1 MDGPARTA
9 LDERVAYSAIVD
21 RPRLRLPGDARVAVW
36 VVPNIEHYEYLPR
49 EINGRNPWPRMPAP
63 DVLGYGLRDYG
74 NRVGLWR
81 MLEVLDAFELRCTT
95 SLSIS
100 VYEHYPEIFEACES
114 RGWDTLC
121 HGVYNTR
128 YHWGLSEPVERAYI
142 QDCVDTY
149 RRLTGRQL
157 QGWFGPATSLTVNTP
172 DLVAEAGI
180 SYYTD
185 WFHDDQPFPI
195 EVRQGSLIS
204 VPYSIDLND
213 FILERG
219 NTDAA
224 GFERMIRDYFDTVY
238 AEGEQQPR
246 VMAIA
251 LHPFIMGQP
260 HRIRHLRAALAHVC
274 GHDRVWLA
282 TGAEIAD
289 WYRRTAMDD
298 VVRSLRQ
305 ASPGNGDEA

>member
-1 MDGPARTA
+1 MDP
-9 LDERVAYSAIVD
+9 DRVPYSAIVD
-21 RPRLRLPGDARVAVW
+21 RPRVALPNDARVALW

-49 EINGRNPWPRMPAP
+49 EINTRDPWPRMPHP
-63 DVLGYGLRDYG
+63 DVLGYGVRDYG

-81 MLEVLDAFELRCTT
+81 MLEVFDRYAIRCTT

-100 VYEHYPEIFEACES
+100 VYEHYPEIFEACEQ

-128 YHWGLSEPVERAYI
+128 YHWGIPEEVERAAI
-142 QDCVDTY
+142 RDCVETY

-157 QGWFGPATSLTVNTP
+157 AGWFSPATSHTLNTP

-180 SYYTD
+180 RYYTD
-185 WFHDDQPFPI
+185 WFHDDQPFPMR
-195 EVRQGSLIS
+195 VRKGSLIS
-204 VPYSIDLND
+204 VPYTIDLND

-219 NTDAA
+219 GVEAEDF
-224 GFERMIRDYFDTVY
+224 GQMIRDHFDTVY
-238 AEGEQQPR
+238 AEGVDQPR

-260 HRIRHLRAALAHVC
+260 HRIGHLDAALDYIM
-274 GHDRVWLA
+274 GHEGVWQA

-289 WYRRTAMDD
+289 WYIANALPRMRTHLA
-298 VVRSLRQ
+298 
-305 ASPGNGDEA
+305 GEI

>member
-1 MDGPARTA
+1 MDI
-9 LDERVAYSAIVD
+9 ERVPYSAIAR
-21 RPRLRLPGDARVAVW
+21 RPRFDLPNDARVALW
-36 VVPNIEHYEYLPR
+36 VIPNIEHYEYLPR
-49 EINGRNPWPRMPAP
+49 ETNGRNPWPRMPHP

-81 MLEVLDAFELRCTT
+81 MLEVLDRYALRCTT
-95 SLSIS
+95 SLSMS
-100 VYEHYPEIFEACES
+100 VYEHYPDIFEACES

-121 HGVYNTR
+121 HGMYNTR
-128 YHWGLSEPVERAYI
+128 YHWGLDEDTERAYI
-142 QDCVDTY
+142 ADCVDTY

-157 QGWFGPATSLTVNTP
+157 AGWFGPATSQTVNTP

-180 SYYTD
+180 RYYTD
-185 WFHDDQPFPI
+185 WFHDDQPFPMR
-195 EVRQGSLIS
+195 VRRGQLIT
-204 VPYSIDLND
+204 VPYTVDLND

-224 GFERMIRDYFDTVY
+224 GFARMIKDYFDTVY
-238 AEGEQQPR
+238 REGEAQPR

-260 HRIRHLRAALAHVC
+260 HRLRYLDEALDYILGHEHV
-274 GHDRVWLA
+274 WQA

-289 WYRRTAMDD
+289 WYTDNALAGVEATLAMEEG
-298 VVRSLRQ
+298 R
-305 ASPGNGDEA
+305 